1 MTELEMY
8 KAMKDIVSTWWNNLT
23 NDQKTAVKLL
33 KFSPSVIGSMFFF
46 DGDTG
51 NSFAIQDYLDFCPAL
66 VEHGIERNDVSC
78 GINWKDFHKN
88 EQVCRRIEKNI
99 ADDGFIRKLPGYL
112 KNQVVDNLRRQD
124 DYWDICWNDN
134 IKYLKKARKT
144 MFWNA
149 IAELRK
155 EVEG

>member
-33 KFSPSVIGSMFFF
+33 KFSPAIIGSMFFF
-46 DGDTG
+46 DGNTANG
-51 NSFAIQDYLDFCPAL
+51 FAIGDYLDFCHAL
-66 VEHGIERNDVSC
+66 VDHGIERNDASC
-78 GINWKDFHKN
+78 GVNWREYHTG
-88 EQVCRRIEKNI
+88 EQVCRRIEENI
-99 ADDGFIRKLPGYL
+99 ANNDLIGKLPDDL

-124 DYWDICWNDN
+124 VVWDIYWHKN
-134 IKYLKKARKT
+134 IKSLKKARKA
-144 MFWNA
+144 MFWEA

-155 EVEG
+155 SVEG

>member
-1 MTELEMY
+1 MTEQEL
-8 KAMKDIVSTWWNNLT
+8 KQAMKDIVNTWWNRLT

-33 KFSPSVIGSMFFF
+33 KFSPAIIGSMFFF
-46 DGDTG
+46 DGNTANG
-51 NSFAIQDYLDFCPAL
+51 FAIGDYKDVRQAIAEYGIGREDF
-66 VEHGIERNDVSC
+66 SC
-78 GINWKDFHKN
+78 GVDWKNYHKN
-88 EQVCRRIEKNI
+88 EQACCRVEKNI
-99 ADDGFIRKLPGYL
+99 SNNGLISKLPASL

-124 DYWDICWNDN
+124 DYWNACWEDN
-134 IKYLKKARKT
+134 IKYLKEARKT

>member
-1 MTELEMY
+1 MTEQEL
-8 KAMKDIVSTWWNNLT
+8 KQAMKDIVHTWWNRLT

-33 KFSPSVIGSMFFF
+33 KFSPAIIGSMFFF
-46 DGDTG
+46 NGDTANG
-51 NSFAIQDYLDFCPAL
+51 FAIVDYKDVRQAIAEYGIDREDF
-66 VEHGIERNDVSC
+66 SC
-78 GINWKDFHKN
+78 GINWREYHAG

-99 ADDGFIRKLPGYL
+99 ANDDLIGKLPDDL

-124 DYWDICWNDN
+124 MAWNIYWHKN
-134 IKYLKKARKT
+134 IESLKEARKT

-155 EVEG
+155 EVGG